1 MRRYGVLGATA
12 LLLISTGVS
21 AQQAP
26 AKPTPGGTDPTIIQL
41 PAQPSGTPTA
51 SDTGNIPPTPAA
63 AMPGHCGHF
72 TPTS

>member
-1 MRRYGVLGATA
+1 MRRYGLLGATA
-12 LLLISTGVS
+12 LLLISTGVN

-26 AKPTPGGTDPTIIQL
+26 AKPTGGTDPTVIQL
-41 PAQPSGTPTA
+41 PAQPGGTPAA
-51 SDTGNIPPTPAA
+51 SDGEHGASTPTA